1 MRERLLFTWSGGK
14 DSAMA
19 LYELQKT
26 QSYEIAALL
35 TTVTEDFNRISMH
48 GVRHILLER
57 QAESLGCTLEKVLI
71 SRNSSNEE
79 YESSMREVLERY
91 KGDGIRSV
99 VFGDIFLENVR
110 KYREDNL
117 SKVGMKAIFPI
128 WGRDTLELA
137 HTFIG
142 AGFKS
147 IITCIDGNVLGKGY
161 AGRLYDEQLLSE
173 LPADIDRCGEHGE
186 FHTFVF
192 DGPLFKEAVEFR
204 KGRVVL
210 RDKRFYFC
218 DLLPPD

>member
-1 MRERLLFTWSGGK
+1 MRERVLFTWSGGK

-35 TTVTEDFNRISMH
+35 TTVTGDFNRISMH

-57 QAESLGCTLEKVLI
+57 QAESLGCPLEKVLI
-71 SRNSSNEE
+71 SRSSSNEE

-91 KGDGIRSV
+91 KADGIQSV
-99 VFGDIFLENVR
+99 VFGDIFLDDVR

-117 SKVGMKAIFPI
+117 SRVGMEGIFPL

-137 HTFIG
+137 HTFI
-142 AGFKS
+142 AVGFKS
-147 IITCIDGNVLGKGY
+147 IITCIDGNALSGGY

-192 DGPLFKEAVEFR
+192 DGPPFREAVAFR
-204 KGRVVL
+204 RGSVVL
-210 RDKRFYFC
+210 RDERFYFC